1 MTLLPVSG
9 VAFSVREPT
18 GEDEIYVL
26 ETTLAPLPAMLEL
39 ASRVAGTDAGDPIDW
54 ASLPVTD
61 IGAAALLIRQSW
73 IGDMIRTDANCPGSS
88 CRERIDV
95 SFGVVDYLE
104 HHRPRQP
111 RSVTGAAEAGWFT
124 LAGTTVRLRL
134 PTAADLLA
142 VSSGHPAKELSG
154 RCIDAAEVSPALARR
169 LDRALSALAPNLD
182 DLVGG
187 SCPGCGHQVLMR
199 FDPLAYTL
207 AELRQAFSG
216 IHREAHELAAAYS
229 WPEEAILALPRSRRQ
244 RYATLI
250 ADERRAG

>member
-1 MTLLPVSG
+1 MTCLPVSG
-9 VAFSVREPT
+9 ATLSVREPT
-18 GEDEIYVL
+18 GADEIYVL
-26 ETTLAPLPAMLEL
+26 ETTLAPLPATLEL
-39 ASRVAGTDAGDPIDW
+39 ASRVAGTEAGDAVDW
-54 ASLPVTD
+54 ASLPVID
-61 IGAAALLIRQSW
+61 IAAMALIIRRSW
-73 IGDMIRTDANCPGSS
+73 IGDVIRTDASCPDPG

-95 SFGVVDYLE
+95 SFGIGDYLE

-111 RSVTGAAEAGWFT
+111 RSVTGVAEAGWFT
-124 LAGTTVRLRL
+124 LAGTTVRFRL

-142 VSSGHPAKELSG
+142 VSSSKAAEELSS
-154 RCIDAAEVSPALARR
+154 RCIDAPGLSRALARR

-187 SCPGCGHQVLMR
+187 SCPGCGRQVLMR

-216 IHREAHELAAAYS
+216 IHQEAHALAAAYG

-244 RYATLI
+244 RYAAII

>member
-1 MTLLPVSG
+1 MICLPVSG
-9 VAFSVREPT
+9 AALSVREPT

-26 ETTLAPLPAMLEL
+26 ETTLAPLPAILEL
-39 ASRVAGTDAGDPIDW
+39 VSRVADTGIGSPVDW

-61 IGAAALLIRQSW
+61 VGAAALIIRRSW
-73 IGDMIRTDANCPGSS
+73 IGDVVRTDASCPEPG

-95 SFGVVDYLE
+95 NFGIGNYLE
-104 HHRPRQP
+104 HHWPRRP

-124 LAGTTVRLRL
+124 LAGTTVRFRL

-142 VSSGHPAKELSG
+142 VSSGQAAEELSG
-154 RCIDAAEVSPALARR
+154 RCIDAPGLSRALARR

-216 IHREAHELAAAYS
+216 IHREAHELAAAYG
-229 WPEEAILALPRSRRQ
+229 WPEGAILALPRSRRQ
-244 RYATLI
+244 RYAAII
-250 ADERRAG
+250 AGQRRAG